1 LYKILAKTLFVG
13 KRIVFMP
20 SCHST
25 NDVASQLVDKENIVE
40 GTIIIT
46 DNQTRGK
53 GQLDNKWETEPKM
66 NLTFSIILKP
76 HFITAADQ
84 FLLNIVPSLA
94 VFEYLNQK
102 YPGEVKIKWPN
113 DILCQGKKVCGILVK
128 NFLRN
133 KNISNSVVGI
143 GLNINQIMFENPL
156 AISMFQMDKVTR
168 ELDVE
173 LETLCHIFEKYYLML
188 KSGKEDVLK
197 KNYLQSL
204 YGLDEW
210 ILFKAQDSFRGKIVG
225 IDERGKLGIESEGII
240 KYYSFKEVV
249 YIG

>member
-46 DNQTRGK
+46 DNQTRGR

-102 YPGEVKIKWPN
+102 YPGKVKIKWPN

-133 KNISNSVVGI
+133 KNISHSVVGI

-156 AISMFQMDKVTR
+156 AISMYQMDKVTR
-168 ELDVE
+168 ELDAE
-173 LETLCHIFEKYYLML
+173 FETLCHIFEKYYLML
-188 KSGKEDVLK
+188 KSGKKDVLK

-204 YGLDEW
+204 YGLHES
-210 ILFKAQDSFRGKIVG
+210 ILFKAQDSFRGKIIG
-225 IDERGKLGIESEGII
+225 IDEHGKLGIESEGII
-240 KYYSFKEVV
+240 KYYGFKEVAFV
-249 YIG
+249 G